1 MKPQTIGLLLTGT
14 TAALLLFAVPPA
26 AGEGNV
32 VHVFISNG
40 VKAVMDQLRPQA
52 EQAVGRPLA
61 IEFGTTASLLERING
76 GVPFDAAV
84 LTSEAITGLMDNGKL
99 KSGSLEDLA
108 RCGIGVGMRA
118 GAAKPDIHTAEAL
131 KRTLRNAKS
140 ITFAQEGASRAYLE
154 KMFEHFGIA
163 DEMRGKR
170 VLTPS
175 SVKSNALVR
184 DGEAEFI
191 LTLVSEILPAQG
203 VELVGPGEAGPLG
216 GRQLLAQ
223 QQVAG
228 GAGVGQEQ
236 LVLVIGVD
244 AQVVLAE
251 VGGHGQLVA
260 DPADA
265 QIVAEHLGHR
275 QVVEDDREPAEVL
288 DVLHD
293 AEVLAGWG
301 LLVLEHLQGDR
312 RDAQRPDRR
321 LAAQQPL
328 GLFQVQA
335 RPPGGG
341 TPC

>member
-1 MKPQTIGLLLTGT
+1 MKPPTIGLLLTGT

-61 IEFGTTASLLERING
+61 IEFGTTASLLERIND

-140 ITFAQEGASRAYLE
+140 ISFAQEGASRAYLE

-203 VELVGPGEAGPLG
+203 VELVGPLPAEVQSYVDFA
-216 GRQLLAQ
+216 
-223 QQVAG
+223 
-228 GAGVGQEQ
+228 AGVGAN
-236 LVLVIGVD
+236 GRSGD
-244 AQVVLAE
+244 
-251 VGGHGQLVA
+251 GGKALIQFLKGPRAAPIYKANGL
-260 DPADA
+260 
-265 QIVAEHLGHR
+265 
-275 QVVEDDREPAEVL
+275 EP
-288 DVLHD
+288 
-293 AEVLAGWG
+293 
-301 LLVLEHLQGDR
+301 R
-312 RDAQRPDRR
+312 
-321 LAAQQPL
+321 
-328 GLFQVQA
+328 
-335 RPPGGG
+335 
-341 TPC
+341 

>member
-1 MKPQTIGLLLTGT
+1 MKPPTIGLLLTGT

-61 IEFGTTASLLERING
+61 IEFGTTASLLERIND

-84 LTSEAITGLMDNGKL
+84 LTSEAIRSLMDDGKL

-118 GAAKPDIHTAEAL
+118 GAAKPDIHTVEAL

-140 ITFAQEGASRAYLE
+140 ISFAQEGASRAYLE

-163 DEMRGKR
+163 DEMRAKR

-175 SVKSNALVR
+175 SVRSNALVR

-203 VELVGPGEAGPLG
+203 VELVGPLPEEVQSYVNFA
-216 GRQLLAQ
+216 
-223 QQVAG
+223 
-228 GAGVGQEQ
+228 AGVGAN
-236 LVLVIGVD
+236 GRSSD
-244 AQVVLAE
+244 
-251 VGGHGQLVA
+251 GGKALIQFLKG
-260 DPADA
+260 PAA
-265 QIVAEHLGHR
+265 APVYKANGL
-275 QVVEDDREPAEVL
+275 EP
-288 DVLHD
+288 
-293 AEVLAGWG
+293 
-301 LLVLEHLQGDR
+301 R
-312 RDAQRPDRR
+312 
-321 LAAQQPL
+321 
-328 GLFQVQA
+328 
-335 RPPGGG
+335 
-341 TPC
+341 